1 MRITHFWE
9 CAFKKNV
16 DIKFSAH
23 DAFKYKIFHYISAE
37 VYVIHLCV
45 IQVCQLLP
53 DRCIY
58 KGMPVF
64 SIQKRKGIRVKV
76 ILFNA
81 AINNISVISWR
92 SVLLVEET

>member
-1 MRITHFWE
+1 MEQELLTLPE
-9 CAFKKNV
+9 
-16 DIKFSAH
+16 
-23 DAFKYKIFHYISAE
+23 
-37 VYVIHLCV
+37 HLSSPP
-45 IQVCQLLP
+45 VCQLLP

-64 SIQKRKGIRVKV
+64 SIQKGKGIRVKV

-81 AINNISVISWR
+81 AFNNISVISWR